1 MTKARF
7 PMRRFTSLLFGLV
20 VSASVSA
27 AGGHEGL
34 APANTQVANKA
45 MLQRGAAM
53 YMNYCAG
60 CHSLKYLRYSRMAED
75 LGLTEEQVMEN
86 LAFSDTAKFGE
97 TINAAMT
104 PKDGVAFFGKA
115 PPDLSLSARSR
126 GVDWVYNYLKSF
138 YVDPTSA
145 TGWNNTILANASMP
159 HVLWELQG
167 SQSAHYG
174 EAKEAGASPAVESL
188 ELTTPGLLSPAEY
201 DAAVRDLVTF
211 LEYAAEPAILQ
222 RQAIGVW
229 VLLYLALFTLIAWLL
244 KQEYWKDVH

>member
-1 MTKARF
+1 MTKARIT
-7 PMRRFTSLLFGLV
+7 MRRFTSFLFGLV
-20 VSASVSA
+20 VSASVYA
-27 AGGHEGL
+27 AGGQEGL
-34 APANTQVANKA
+34 LPANTQVGNKA
-45 MLQRGAAM
+45 MLQRGAGL

-75 LGLTEEQVMEN
+75 IGLTEKQVMEN
-86 LAFSDTAKFGE
+86 LVFSDTAKFGE
-97 TINAAMT
+97 TINTALQ
-104 PKDGVAFFGKA
+104 PSDGTAFFGKA

-126 GVDWVYNYLKSF
+126 GVDWLYTYLKSF

-174 EAKEAGASPAVESL
+174 AASEVGASPAVESL
-188 ELTTPGLLSPAEY
+188 ELTSPGLLSPAEY

-211 LEYAAEPAILQ
+211 LEYAAEPAILK